1 MRVRARRAW
10 PVTSG
15 GPGRGAGSQAAAL
28 AHRYPGAP
36 VVVQGP
42 AGRLGGVGGAPAA
55 GRQARDEL
63 RGQPPRDAPQVQ
75 LLPQQGLEL
84 PAAALGTTKGA
95 LAPPADAGGCRRGPG
110 GAEAGGAAARAV
122 LGLSGVQV
130 GAVRGAVQ
138 GRGARRPARPAA
150 RAQDSRPDQ
159 PVQLGAGGRPGGS
172 PGFVTS
178 CEGSLLWAS
187 DSCLY
192 D

>member
-36 VVVQGP
+36 VVVQGA

-95 LAPPADAGGCRRGPG
+95 LAPPADAGGCRRGARRGGGRRRRGESGPRALWGPG
-110 GAEAGGAAARAV
+110 GGGKGCSAGT
-122 LGLSGVQV
+122 
-130 GAVRGAVQ
+130 
-138 GRGARRPARPAA
+138 
-150 RAQDSRPDQ
+150 
-159 PVQLGAGGRPGGS
+159 GS
-172 PGFVTS
+172 PASGETRS
-178 CEGSLLWAS
+178 PRAGQPAGSAS
-187 DSCLY
+187 AAWSRRETRE
-192 D
+192 

>member
-1 MRVRARRAW
+1 MSFGGCGVGARRAW

-15 GPGRGAGSQAAAL
+15 GPGRGAASQAAAL
-28 AHRYPGAP
+28 PHRDPRAP

-95 LAPPADAGGCRRGPG
+95 RWHRRRTRAAAGGGPAGRGP
-110 GAEAGGAAARAV
+110 AAP
-122 LGLSGVQV
+122 
-130 GAVRGAVQ
+130 
-138 GRGARRPARPAA
+138 RRER
-150 RAQDSRPDQ
+150 S
-159 PVQLGAGGRPGGS
+159 S
-172 PGFVTS
+172 
-178 CEGSLLWAS
+178 GSLGS
-187 DSCLY
+187 KSGQ
-192 D
+192 